1 MQINII
7 IKKSLIH
14 NMEFNII
21 EKDVNTSCTWG
32 WVKMAR
38 NKGKSFKWKRWQETQ
53 MEKMR
58 RQKDKME

>member
-1 MQINII
+1 MQ
-7 IKKSLIH
+7 
-14 NMEFNII
+14 FNII
-21 EKDVNTSCTWG
+21 EKDVNTSCTWD

>member
-1 MQINII
+1 MQFNII

-14 NMEFNII
+14 NMQFNII
-21 EKDVNTSCTWG
+21 EKDVNKSCTWG

>member
-1 MQINII
+1 MQ
-7 IKKSLIH
+7 
-14 NMEFNII
+14 FNII
-21 EKDVNTSCTWG
+21 EKDVNTSCTWD

-38 NKGKSFKWKRWQETQ
+38 NKSKSLKSKRWQETQ